1 MVFLVDHKVLLLYNR
16 SMLSNKNKGANM
28 QNKIDYISAYDGKLE
43 LQANSK
49 IVVKSSDI
57 KVLIQ
62 TVLKH
67 KLAHTVL
74 KSSSIDFASE
84 YGFARN
90 SDAMDMWLDV
100 VREYNAIE
108 NKVYG

>member
-1 MVFLVDHKVLLLYNR
+1 
-16 SMLSNKNKGANM
+16 MLSFLT
-28 QNKIDYISAYDGKLE
+28 D
-43 LQANSK
+43 SK

-90 SDAMDMWLDV
+90 SDAIDLWLDV

-108 NKVYG
+108 NKVFG

>member
-1 MVFLVDHKVLLLYNR
+1 
-16 SMLSNKNKGANM
+16 MLSNKNKGANM

-67 KLAHTVL
+67 KLAHTV
-74 KSSSIDFASE
+74 
-84 YGFARN
+84 
-90 SDAMDMWLDV
+90 
-100 VREYNAIE
+100 
-108 NKVYG
+108 

>member
-1 MVFLVDHKVLLLYNR
+1 MVFLVDHMALYLYTR
-16 SMLSNKNKGANM
+16 SMLGNKNKGANM
-28 QNKIDYISAYDGKLE
+28 QNKIDFISAYNGKLE
-43 LQANSK
+43 LQAKSET
-49 IVVKSSDI
+49 VVKSSDI

-108 NKVYG
+108 NKVFG

>member
-1 MVFLVDHKVLLLYNR
+1 
-16 SMLSNKNKGANM
+16 M
-28 QNKIDYISAYDGKLE
+28 QNKIDYITAYNGKLE
-43 LQANSK
+43 LHAKSK
-49 IVVKSSDI
+49 VVVKSSDI
-57 KVLIQ
+57 KTLVQ
-62 TVLKH
+62 AVLKH